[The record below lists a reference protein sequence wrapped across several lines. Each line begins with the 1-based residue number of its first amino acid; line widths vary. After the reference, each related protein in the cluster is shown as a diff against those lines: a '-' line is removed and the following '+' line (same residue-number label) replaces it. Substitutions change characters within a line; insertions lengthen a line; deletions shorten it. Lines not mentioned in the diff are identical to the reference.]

1 MPIRSTERSCATMSQ
16 SQSSQIEHSGA
27 SHLLLELANL
37 GAVNVVMFSRAVGI
51 RGTDVCDHCHPRS
64 GNNGSD
70 AYRLHSAD
78 MGISAGLS
86 VVWRVSGHM
95 DMGRRLHRLYLN
107 GVHHLPRRPTQN
119 AWCWFGAIRIIC
131 RSKLGNMFSVE
142 KEPSWLTNTLY
153 RSSVLSV

>member
-1 MPIRSTERSCATMSQ
+1 LPIRSAEQSCAAMSQ
-16 SQSSQIEHSGA
+16 SQSSRIEHSGA

-64 GNNGSD
+64 GDNGSD

-78 MGISAGLS
+78 MGISAVLS
-86 VVWRVSGHM
+86 VIRRVSRHM
-95 DMGRRLHRLYLN
+95 DMDRRLHRLYLN
-107 GVHHLPRRPTQN
+107 GVHHLSGRSHKN
-119 AWCWFGAIRIIC
+119 AWCWFGAIRVIC
-131 RSKLGNMFSVE
+131 RSRLGNMFSVG

-153 RSSVLSV
+153 RFSVLSV

>member
-1 MPIRSTERSCATMSQ
+1 MSQ
-16 SQSSQIEHSGA
+16 SQPSRIGHSGA

-37 GAVNVVMFSRAVGI
+37 GAVIGVMFSRAVGI

-64 GNNGSD
+64 GDNRSD
-70 AYRLHSAD
+70 AYRLHSID
-78 MGISAGLS
+78 MGISAGLA
-86 VVWRVSGHM
+86 VVRRVSGYV

-107 GVHHLPRRPTQN
+107 GVHHLPRRSHQN

-131 RSKLGNMFSVE
+131 RSRLGNMFSVE

>member
-1 MPIRSTERSCATMSQ
+1 MSP
-16 SQSSQIEHSGA
+16 SQSSRIEHSGA

-37 GAVNVVMFSRAVGI
+37 GAVNIVMFSRAVGI

-95 DMGRRLHRLYLN
+95 DMVRRLHRLYPN
-107 GVHHLPRRPTQN
+107 GVHHLPGRSHQN
-119 AWCWFGAIRIIC
+119 AWRWFGAIRIIC
-131 RSKLGNMFSVE
+131 RSRLGNMFPVG
-142 KEPSWLTNTLY
+142 KEPTWLTNPLY
-153 RSSVLSV
+153 RPSVLSV